1 MVQSQAARS
10 QAPRGTSVPRTA
22 RRKARKP
29 DRNAIVQEFLPSI
42 RIHAARMKL
51 RLPPHIETDDLV
63 SSGVVGL
70 LDALERF
77 DTSRGIKFKTYAE
90 FRIRGAMLD
99 YLREM
104 DWFPRSARQHA
115 SRLEYA
121 YNRLENL
128 LGRPPEE
135 GEVANDLSISVEDLR
150 KQLAMFTGMTVF
162 SLETLQDD
170 DEESVAGL
178 RHILAESALEE
189 SREEELT
196 RELKDVLGKA
206 IDMLPEREQ
215 QLIAFY
221 YYEDLT
227 LREISR
233 IFNLGEPRV
242 CQLHSQAVLRLRG
255 KLTRRF
261 R

>member
-1 MVQSQAARS
+1 MMQGQAALSKDRI
-10 QAPRGTSVPRTA
+10 
-22 RRKARKP
+22 RKASPRKSRKP
-29 DRNAIVQEFLPSI
+29 DREAIVNEFLPSI
-42 RIHAARMKL
+42 RIHAARLKM
-51 RLPPHIETDDLV
+51 RIPPHIETDDLV

-70 LDALERF
+70 LDAMNRY
-77 DTSRGIKFKTYAE
+77 DDSRGIKFKTYAE

-104 DWFPRSARQHA
+104 DWFPRSARQH
-115 SRLEYA
+115 STRLQQTYT
-121 YNRLENL
+121 RLENI
-128 LGRPPEE
+128 LGRAPDEE
-135 GEVANDLSISVEDLR
+135 EVAENLGVTVDELR
-150 KQLAMFTGMTVF
+150 KQLATFMGMTVF
-162 SLETLQDD
+162 SLDALQDE
-170 DEESVAGL
+170 DEESGAGW
-178 RHILAESALEE
+178 RHVLAEAAMDE

-221 YYEDLT
+221 YQEDLT

-233 IFNLGEPRV
+233 IFGLGEPRV
-242 CQLHSQAVLRLRG
+242 CQLHAQAVLRLKG
-255 KLTRRF
+255 KINRHF

>member
-1 MVQSQAARS
+1 MMQANAVRS
-10 QAPRGTSVPRTA
+10 PERS
-22 RRKARKP
+22 RKP
-29 DRNAIVQEFLPSI
+29 SPRKSRVPNRDAVVQEFLPGI
-42 RIHAARMKL
+42 RIQAMRMKL
-51 RLPPHIETDDLV
+51 RLPSHIEADDLV

-70 LDALERF
+70 LDAMERY
-77 DTSRGIKFKTYAE
+77 DSSRGIKFRTYAD

-104 DWFPRSARQHA
+104 DWFPRSVRQHS
-115 SRLEYA
+115 SRLQYT
-121 YNRLENL
+121 YNRLENV

-135 GEVANDLSISVEDLR
+135 EEVAADLGITLEELR
-150 KQLAMFTGMTVF
+150 KQLAMFTGVTVF
-162 SLETLQDD
+162 SLEAIQDE
-170 DEESVAGL
+170 DEECGAGM
-178 RHILAESALEE
+178 RHLLAEAAKEE

-196 RELKDVLGKA
+196 RELKDLLGKA

-242 CQLHSQAVLRLRG
+242 CQLHAQAVLRLKG
-255 KLTRRF
+255 KMNRHF
-261 R
+261 K

>member
-1 MVQSQAARS
+1 MMQATVESTPKR
-10 QAPRGTSVPRTA
+10 PRKRASRKS
-22 RRKARKP
+22 RRV
-29 DRNAIVQEFLPSI
+29 DQDAIVQEFLPGI
-42 RIHAARMKL
+42 RIHAMRMKM
-51 RLPPHIETDDLV
+51 RLPAHIEVDDLV

-70 LDALERF
+70 LDAMERY
-77 DTSRGIKFKTYAE
+77 DASRGIKFKTYAD

-104 DWFPRSARQHA
+104 DWFPRSVRQHS
-115 SRLEYA
+115 SRLQYT
-121 YNRLENL
+121 YSKLENV

-135 GEVANDLSISVEDLR
+135 EEVADELGITVDELW
-150 KQLAMFTGMTVF
+150 KMLAMFTGVTVF
-162 SLETLQDD
+162 SLDAIQEED
-170 DEESVAGL
+170 DEAGAGL
-178 RHILAESALEE
+178 RHVLAEAAKEE

-196 RELKDVLGKA
+196 RELKNLLGKA
-206 IDMLPEREQ
+206 IDMLPERER

-242 CQLHSQAVLRLRG
+242 CQLHAQAVLRLKG
-255 KLTRRF
+255 KLNRHF
-261 R
+261 K

>member
-1 MVQSQAARS
+1 MVQSQAV
-10 QAPRGTSVPRTA
+10 QAPCRTKVPRTSP
-22 RRKARKP
+22 RKSRKP
-29 DRNAIVQEFLPSI
+29 NREATVQEFLPSI
-42 RIHAARMKL
+42 RIHAARLKL

-70 LDALERF
+70 LDALDRF
-77 DTSRGIKFKTYAE
+77 DTARGIKFKTYAE

-115 SRLEYA
+115 TQLQYA

-135 GEVANDLSISVEDLR
+135 GEVARDLGISVDELR
-150 KQLAMFTGMTVF
+150 KQLAMFTGMNVF
-162 SLETLQDD
+162 SLETLQDE

-178 RHILAESALEE
+178 RHVLAESAMEE

-206 IDMLPEREQ
+206 IDMLPERERH
-215 QLIAFY
+215 LIAFY

-242 CQLHSQAVLRLRG
+242 CQLHAQAVLRLRG

-261 R
+261 K

>member
-1 MVQSQAARS
+1 MMQGQAAVSKSRIRTS
-10 QAPRGTSVPRTA
+10 SPRKS
-22 RRKARKP
+22 RKP
-29 DRNAIVQEFLPSI
+29 DREAIVNEFLPSI
-42 RIHAARMKL
+42 RIHAARLKL
-51 RLPPHIETDDLV
+51 RIPPHIETDDLV

-70 LDALERF
+70 LDALNRYD
-77 DTSRGIKFKTYAE
+77 DTRGIKFKTYAE

-104 DWFPRSARQHA
+104 DWFPRSARQH
-115 SRLEYA
+115 STRLQQTYT
-121 YNRLENL
+121 RLENM

-135 GEVANDLSISVEDLR
+135 DEVAENLGVTVRRASKAAGDVYGDDRVFPRRAPGRGRGIR
-150 KQLAMFTGMTVF
+150 RGLAPRAVRGG
-162 SLETLQDD
+162 
-170 DEESVAGL
+170 DEQ
-178 RHILAESALEE
+178 

-206 IDMLPEREQ
+206 IDMLPERER

-221 YYEDLT
+221 YQEDLT

-233 IFNLGEPRV
+233 IFGLGEPRV
-242 CQLHSQAVLRLRG
+242 CQLHAQAVLRLKG
-255 KLTRRF
+255 KINRHF